1 MKDVRNIVIAI
12 LLVATAAALALYSY
26 MSERARQTAVEEV
39 GREPLYVETEPLEVP
54 GREERAVRL
63 YFYNPG
69 AGGSGGN
76 LLMREERLLAHT
88 PDVQL
93 MARHI
98 VQELFRGRRDGL
110 RMFPEQARLRQLY
123 VLDDGTAVVDL
134 PRDVLNGM
142 PGGITTELAVIESI
156 TRTLREN
163 VSEIRRVRF
172 LVEGLDQDTLAGH
185 VSIRNPFM

>member
-54 GREERAVRL
+54 GREERAVQL
-63 YFYNPG
+63 YFYNPQ
-69 AGGSGGN
+69 AGGSGAN

-98 VQELFRGRRDGL
+98 VQELFRGRRDGV

-142 PGGITTELAVIESI
+142 PGGITSELAVIESI

-163 VSEIRRVRF
+163 VSEIKRVRF
-172 LVEGLDQDTLAGH
+172 LVEGLDQDTLTGH